1 MTCIL
6 VDGDEKS
13 RGFESTPTANRSPPA
28 MTTLPEL
35 TRSIFEN
42 ERMASKQLN
51 DQGVRPPLGVKG
63 ERGVSARRS
72 ATFGAELCNGG
83 SSSATG

>member
-51 DQGVRPPLGVKG
+51 TKVTDSGAHCDANREQVHPPL
-63 ERGVSARRS
+63 
-72 ATFGAELCNGG
+72 FGSEPG
-83 SSSATG
+83 